1 LNMKASSRR
10 NRVFA
15 VLGFLLAAVLAGVA
29 GAYLEEATGQIWV
42 RFLPLAVVVVV
53 AMIAMFRSGLIPP
66 KK

>member
-1 LNMKASSRR
+1 M
-10 NRVFA
+10 FA

-42 RFLPLAVVVVV
+42 RFLPLVVVVVV